1 MTEISIKIDT
11 AQVDRAFREAPKKA
25 KEAMRESLFE
35 ASLLVQNEAKR
46 NSPILRGDLRRSIT
60 HEIKQLSAKIGS
72 NKIYAPIQEFGGT
85 IRPKNKKYLHFKV
98 KGQWV
103 RTTVSVIPAANN
115 GKGYL
120 RPALNDNK
128 DKILKIFEKNFNA
141 IFA

>member
-1 MTEISIKIDT
+1 
-11 AQVDRAFREAPKKA
+11 
-25 KEAMRESLFE
+25 
-35 ASLLVQNEAKR
+35 
-46 NSPILRGDLRRSIT
+46 LRGILGQSIT
-60 HEIKQLSAKIGS
+60 REIKPLWAKVGPQ
-72 NKIYAPIQEFGGT
+72 KLDYARIQEFGGT